1 MRRRFQL
8 SLLAILLV
16 TLFSGGQAVSID
28 DVPLAGRDI
37 SLSVVSAN
45 GASMQLTFAP
55 QDLLL
60 MATTTTF
67 KTGDTV
73 KQLLITN
80 GIFPDAEGFG
90 LVYDLN
96 PALPSLTA
104 IAPGTQIIL
113 PKLSTESR
121 LLIPAGDLVA
131 LKVDASLK
139 DQLMIAIEGLQER
152 ITTTRDFNSS
162 HYDNADDRPA
172 TRDALKSINDSIA
185 AIANVIRGKV
195 RPIQSEVLNQVK
207 AEADALRGALDRL
220 GDPSRRLSADDVS
233 TIKLIEADLKVRRRT
248 LTDVRDP
255 SEPPTRWREA
265 TVVVKTIGANGQ
277 AVPQLRIYYVP
288 EALRGRPQFIRSFD
302 ALSSPSQRSLPEANY
317 VIWAANPGETAEA
330 AARSDVKRLAV
341 RRSSDSSI
349 AVDLAIIR

>member
-1 MRRRFQL
+1 MRRKFQL

-16 TLFSGGQAVSID
+16 TVFSGVQATATD
-28 DVPLAGRDI
+28 DVPILDRNI
-37 SLSVVSAN
+37 SFSVVTAN
-45 GASMQLTFAP
+45 GAAMAVTFAT
-55 QDLLL
+55 QNLLL
-60 MATTTTF
+60 VATTTTF
-67 KTGDTV
+67 KTGDSV
-73 KQLLITN
+73 KQLLTAN
-80 GIFPDAEGFG
+80 GIFPDADGFG

-96 PALPSLTA
+96 PVLPSLTA
-104 IAPGTQIIL
+104 IAPGTQLVL

-121 LLIPAGDLVA
+121 LLIPTGGLVA
-131 LKVDASLK
+131 LKVDATLK
-139 DQLMIAIEGLQER
+139 DQLVTAIEGLQDL
-152 ITTTRDFNSS
+152 ITTTRDFDSG
-162 HYDNADDRPA
+162 HYANAADRSA
-172 TRDALKSINDSIA
+172 TRDALRSINDSIA

-195 RPIQSEVLNQVK
+195 RPIQNEVLNQVK
-207 AEADALRGALDRL
+207 AEADALRGTLDSL
-220 GDPSRRLSADDVS
+220 SEPSRRLSADDVS

-255 SEPPTRWREA
+255 NEPPTRWREA
-265 TVVVKTIGANGQ
+265 TVVVRTIGENGQ
-277 AVPQLRIYYVP
+277 TVPRLRVYYVP

-317 VIWAANPGETAEA
+317 VIWAGNPGEAAEG